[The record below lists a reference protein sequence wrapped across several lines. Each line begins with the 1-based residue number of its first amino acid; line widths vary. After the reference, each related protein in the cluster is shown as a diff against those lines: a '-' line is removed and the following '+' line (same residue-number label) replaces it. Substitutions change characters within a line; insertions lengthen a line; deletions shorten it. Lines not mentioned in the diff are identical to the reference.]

1 MPSSIGCALNSS
13 RIIGGL
19 LCLLLG
25 FLLSGCSVAR
35 LGYTQSAEWTYWWLD
50 GYVDLNAAQSSTLRQ
65 DLSNVYEWHRTQE
78 LPQLA
83 LLLGQLQI
91 QAERD
96 ASAAQICQSVNQLKI
111 RLQALLKQ
119 AEPGLLR
126 LALQLKPEQHLHLQQ
141 QLAKRQK
148 KWRDDWLSDS
158 LAERQDRRIERLIDR
173 SEMFYGKLD
182 SAQRSLFKA
191 SVQTSKFD
199 PNLAQADMLRRHQD
213 LLQTL
218 QRMTQGGMDEQRLR
232 QEMLQLLARLIDSP
246 DPAYRN
252 RVEELTQENCQL
264 FAKVH
269 NSRSA
274 SQQQKLIETLK
285 DYESDA
291 RALMHKP
298 L

>member
-1 MPSSIGCALNSS
+1 MNSS

-35 LGYTQSAEWTYWWLD
+35 LGYTQSAELTYWWLD
-50 GYVDLNAAQSSTLRQ
+50 GYVDLSDAQSSTLRQ
-65 DLSNVYEWHRTQE
+65 DLGAVYDWHRTQE

-83 LLLGQLQI
+83 QLLDQLQI

-96 ASAAQICQSVNQLKI
+96 TTPAQICQSVSQLKT

-126 LALQLKPEQHLHLQQ
+126 LALQLKPEQIQHLQQ
-141 QLAKRQK
+141 QLRKREK

-182 SAQRSLFKA
+182 AEQRSLFK
-191 SVQTSKFD
+191 SNVQTSKFD
-199 PNLAQADMLRRHQD
+199 PTLAQADMLRRHQD

-218 QRMTQGGMDEQRLR
+218 QRMTQGELDEQRLHL
-232 QEMLQLLARLIDSP
+232 EMQLLLMRMIDSP

-252 RVEELTQENCQL
+252 RVEELMQENCQL
-264 FAKVH
+264 FARLH

-274 SQQQKLIETLK
+274 TQQQKLIKTLK
-285 DYESDA
+285 AYESDA
-291 RALMHKP
+291 RALMQ
-298 L
+298 